1 MSVLRSLLFAPG
13 NHFRKVEKALTLDAD
28 AVILDLE
35 DAVAVAEK
43 VPTRETVAKALSAD
57 RRSKGYVRVNAYDT
71 PYCFGDI
78 QAVVGHGLDGIVLPK
93 VETPDQLLTIDW
105 VITQLERDRGLD
117 VGMIDLI
124 PIIETGKGL
133 AVVEEIA
140 HSPKRVRR
148 LSFGAGDFS
157 LDMNIRWTME
167 EHELDYARAKIATA
181 SRAAR
186 LESPLDTVFIHLGA
200 LDSLRSSSERARNFG
215 FQGKLCIH
223 PEQIEPVNQVFS
235 PSSEEIQQAERV
247 APNGSRA
254 YFRGICLKKFPKHI
268 YGMSWTSV
276 LFDVGDTT
284 IKRVPLMDLS
294 LIHI

>member
-43 VPTRETVAKALSAD
+43 VPTRETVAKALSTD

-124 PIIETGKGL
+124 PIIETEKVWPWSRKLHTAPKGC
-133 AVVEEIA
+133 EDF
-140 HSPKRVRR
+140 
-148 LSFGAGDFS
+148 LS
-157 LDMNIRWTME
+157 
-167 EHELDYARAKIATA
+167 
-181 SRAAR
+181 
-186 LESPLDTVFIHLGA
+186 V
-200 LDSLRSSSERARNFG
+200 
-215 FQGKLCIH
+215 
-223 PEQIEPVNQVFS
+223 PE
-235 PSSEEIQQAERV
+235 
-247 APNGSRA
+247 
-254 YFRGICLKKFPKHI
+254 
-268 YGMSWTSV
+268 TSV
-276 LFDVGDTT
+276 WT
-284 IKRVPLMDLS
+284 
-294 LIHI
+294 